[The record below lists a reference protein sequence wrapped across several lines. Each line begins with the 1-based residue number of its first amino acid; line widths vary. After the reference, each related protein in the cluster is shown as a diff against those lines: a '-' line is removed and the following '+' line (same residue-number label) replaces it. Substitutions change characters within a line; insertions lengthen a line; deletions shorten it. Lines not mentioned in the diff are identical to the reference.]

1 MLHITDFYIIIKKY
15 KSGNLITVL
24 IVKKNEK
31 MTEGDTYG
39 KQCYNQRGTGK
50 CSEKSFKAKI
60 IDEAIQT
67 KIHAAAL
74 ELIENEKTKPC
85 HMQIA
90 VLLSVLP
97 LSKSGMYRPIYATA
111 LRFLDDSESYAP
123 LVLLESVIDKD
134 DGIWRCNISL

>member
-1 MLHITDFYIIIKKY
+1 MLSYVDVCSLFLFHKLWFKSLGFQKIII
-15 KSGNLITVL
+15 
-24 IVKKNEK
+24 
-31 MTEGDTYG
+31 
-39 KQCYNQRGTGK
+39 CYHLTH
-50 CSEKSFKAKI
+50 SSFSFSFFSSSFKAKI
-60 IDEAIQT
+60 IDEAIQS

-97 LSKSGMYRPIYATA
+97 LSKSGIYRPIYATA

-123 LVLLESVIDKD
+123 LVLLESIIAKD
-134 DGIWRCNISL
+134 DGIW